1 MKKTKMRDILMKTK
15 IIIKMKKQCK
25 KCYYEWESRIN
36 NPKVCPRCK
45 SYNWNKTKEKIED
58 ETN

>member
-1 MKKTKMRDILMKTK
+1 M
-15 IIIKMKKQCK
+15 IITMKKQCK
-25 KCYYEWESRIN
+25 KCGYSWESRIN

-45 SYNWNKTKEKIED
+45 SYNWNKEKEVKED